1 MRHKRGNKK
10 LSKPTDQRIALLR
23 SLSLSLITNSK
34 IKTTDIRAKET
45 QKYIEKI
52 ITLGKKGT
60 LHHYRQ
66 ALKLLPN
73 KFAVKKV
80 FDTVAKDYASKN
92 GGYTRIV
99 KLGTRRGDGAPVSLI
114 EFV

>member
-1 MRHKRGNKK
+1 MRHQRGNKK

-23 SLSLSLITNSK
+23 SLSLSLITNHK

-45 QKYIEKI
+45 QKYVEKI
-52 ITLGKKGT
+52 ITLGKKGS

-66 ALKLLPN
+66 ALQLLPN
-73 KFAVKKV
+73 KTAIKKV
-80 FDTVAKDYASKN
+80 FDSVAKDYANKN
-92 GGYTRIV
+92 GGYTRII
-99 KLGTRRGDGAPVSLI
+99 KLGTRRGDGVPVSLI